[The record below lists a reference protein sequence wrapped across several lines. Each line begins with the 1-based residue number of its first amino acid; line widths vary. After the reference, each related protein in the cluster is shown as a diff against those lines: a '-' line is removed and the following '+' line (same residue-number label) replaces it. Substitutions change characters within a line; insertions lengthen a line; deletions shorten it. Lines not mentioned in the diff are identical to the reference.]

1 MRISVETSA
10 QVTIACAH
18 EARTKT
24 RIISE
29 NHEMQIPDGMC
40 NVTSGMKKS
49 HFWIQEIEKFK
60 S

>member
-1 MRISVETSA
+1 MRTSA
-10 QVTIACAH
+10 QVTILCAH

-49 HFWIQEIEKFK
+49 HFWIQETEKFN
-60 S
+60 

>member
-1 MRISVETSA
+1 MRTSA
-10 QVTIACAH
+10 QVTIFCAH

-40 NVTSGMKKS
+40 NVTSGMKNLI
-49 HFWIQEIEKFK
+49 F
-60 S
+60 

>member
-1 MRISVETSA
+1 MRTSA
-10 QVTIACAH
+10 QVTILCAH

-24 RIISE
+24 RITSE

-40 NVTSGMKKS
+40 KVTSGMKKS
-49 HFWIQEIEKFK
+49 HFWIQQFEKFQ